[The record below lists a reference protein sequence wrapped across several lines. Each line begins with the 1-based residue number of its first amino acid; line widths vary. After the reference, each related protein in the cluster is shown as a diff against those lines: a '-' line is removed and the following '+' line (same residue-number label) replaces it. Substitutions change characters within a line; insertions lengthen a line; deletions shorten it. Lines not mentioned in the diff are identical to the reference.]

1 MDEIKRLADKYPEP
15 TPSKFE
21 RYMPRM
27 ERLVH
32 FYDEKKDIAPE
43 RQGNLFKGF
52 IHALNYFI
60 TTAKMYRK
68 LTRELKNKAEE
79 ADNENTSKDTDRAE

>member
-1 MDEIKRLADKYPEP
+1 MDEIKRLAEKYPEP

-32 FYDEKKDIAPE
+32 FYTDKVEIAPE
-43 RQGNLFKGF
+43 RQANLFKGF

-60 TTAKMYRK
+60 TTSKMYRK
-68 LTRELKNKAEE
+68 LTRELKLKAEE
-79 ADNENTSKDTDRAE
+79 ADNDKTPKVQE

>member
-1 MDEIKRLADKYPEP
+1 MDEIKRLAEKYPVP
-15 TPSKFE
+15 TPNKFE

-32 FYDEKKDIAPE
+32 FYEEKKEIAPE
-43 RQGNLFKGF
+43 RQSNLFKGF

-68 LTRELKNKAEE
+68 LTRELKAKAEE
-79 ADNENTSKDTDRAE
+79 AENETKENSLQ

>member
-1 MDEIKRLADKYPEP
+1 MSDEIKRLADKYPVP
-15 TPSKFE
+15 TQTKFE

-32 FYDEKKDIAPE
+32 FYTDKVEIAPE
-43 RQGNLFKGF
+43 RQANLFKGF
-52 IHALNYFI
+52 IHSLNYFI

-68 LTRELKNKAEE
+68 LTRELKEKAEE
-79 ADNENTSKDTDRAE
+79 ANNETPTVQE

>member
-21 RYMPRM
+21 RYLPRM

-79 ADNENTSKDTDRAE
+79 ADNEIRTDSES

>member
-1 MDEIKRLADKYPEP
+1 MDDLKKLADKYPVP
-15 TPSKFE
+15 TQVKFE
-21 RYMPRM
+21 RNMPRM

-32 FYDEKKDIAPE
+32 FYEDKVDIAPE
-43 RQGNLFKGF
+43 RQANLFKGF

-68 LTRELKNKAEE
+68 LTRELKSKAEE
-79 ADNENTSKDTDRAE
+79 AYETETDTNKD

>member
-1 MDEIKRLADKYPEP
+1 MDDEIKRLSDKYPEP
-15 TPSKFE
+15 TPVKFE

-32 FYDEKKDIAPE
+32 FYEEKKDIAPE
-43 RQGNLFKGF
+43 RQANLFKGF

-79 ADNENTSKDTDRAE
+79 AHNESTTTAKD

>member
-1 MDEIKRLADKYPEP
+1 MSEEIKRLAEKYPEP
-15 TPSKFE
+15 HPTKFE
-21 RYMPRM
+21 RYLPRM

-60 TTAKMYRK
+60 TTGKMYRK
-68 LTRELKNKAEE
+68 LTRELKLKAEE
-79 ADNENTSKDTDRAE
+79 ADNEDKSKNTD

>member
-1 MDEIKRLADKYPEP
+1 MDDEIKKLSDKYPVP
-15 TPSKFE
+15 TQQKFE

-27 ERLVH
+27 ERLVK
-32 FYDEKKDIAPE
+32 FYTEKTEIAPE
-43 RQGNLFKGF
+43 RQANLFKGF

-68 LTRELKNKAEE
+68 LTRELKAKAEE
-79 ADNENTSKDTDRAE
+79 ANATTPKVQD